1 MNFPLLIAAVVTS
14 MACAGHFTIGSK
26 SFLKPVLEHQEIGI
40 IPRKVMHSLFHYMS
54 AWMLISAVLLW
65 GFVFDYAFVFRST
78 EDVTLLIGI
87 CYLAFALVQIP
98 LAMNSPIENGLLKM
112 FQWIFW
118 IIIGVCC
125 LLSLR

>member
-1 MNFPLLIAAVVTS
+1 MNFLLLIAAIVCS
-14 MACAGHFTIGSK
+14 MACAGHFTIGNK
-26 SFLKPVLEHQEIGI
+26 DFLKPVLESQDVGI

-54 AWMLISAVLLW
+54 VWMLISAVLLW
-65 GFVFDYAFVFRST
+65 GFAFDYAFVFRST

-87 CYLAFALVQIP
+87 CFLSFAMVQIP
-98 LAMNSPIENGLLKM
+98 IAINSPIENGLLKM

-125 LLSLR
+125 LLSLG